1 MNDQFNNDETIR
13 LLKSDDGSHFEVVYK
28 TYFAPLYA
36 FATQY
41 LNRDEAKE
49 VVQDTMLWLWE
60 NRGSLIAEM
69 SLKSLLFTIVKNK
82 CLNQKHHEKIK
93 SRIYETLKAKYEEQ
107 FNEPDLYF
115 ENELFSLFQESL
127 EKLPEKHRQTFE
139 MSRMEG
145 MTHKKI
151 ADSLGVSPQTVNYR
165 LCKALEILRKDLKDY
180 LPILLIVLS

>member
-1 MNDQFNNDETIR
+1 MNDQFNNDETIH

-28 TYFAPLYA
+28 IFFAPLYS

-41 LNRDEAKE
+41 LNSDESKE

-60 NRGSLIAEM
+60 NRATLIAEM

-82 CLNQKHHEKIK
+82 CLNQINHEKTK
-93 SRIYETLKAKYEEQ
+93 SRVHETLKAKYEEQ
-107 FNEPDLYF
+107 FNEPNFYY
-115 ENELFSLFQESL
+115 ENELFTLLQDAL
-127 EKLPEKHRQTFE
+127 EKLPENNRQAFE
-139 MSRMEG
+139 MSRIGG

-165 LCKALEILRKDLKDY
+165 LSKALQALRKELKDY
-180 LPILLIVLS
+180 LPLIMLFF